1 MSAAVDILTTATDR
15 PPALDDRALF
25 GHPRGLGLLF
35 ITEMWERFSYYGMRA
50 LLILYL
56 TQALRWNTARAANL
70 YGTYTM
76 LVFLTPLIGGY
87 LADRFIGTRRSLVI
101 GGLFIATGHF
111 CLAVSSMTMFYTGL
125 VLIIIGTGFFKPN
138 VSTMVGQIYADG
150 DSRRDAGFTIFY
162 IGINTGAFLGGLVCG
177 YLGDQTRFGDRGWH
191 WGFGAAGVGML
202 LGLIVYVALRDK
214 YLPGIG
220 VKATKAIPAVG
231 APIVATDSKAL
242 LHGVIGAAAGIAVSV
257 LLGGFDA
264 LSAFVAGTIGASLAV
279 TILGSH
285 GEERKRVIA
294 IFIVAFFVV
303 VFWACYE
310 QAGSS
315 MNLFAANNTQ
325 LQVGSFHIPA
335 AWSQNVDPAVIVLF
349 APVFAWIW
357 VKLAKI
363 GREPSTALK
372 MVIGLALL
380 GFGFVFMVIGGQR
393 ADNGVLVSPL
403 WLVAAFTF
411 HTWGELCL
419 SPVGL
424 SYVTKVAPVRFA
436 SLLMGVWFLANGA
449 ANKIAGTIAELTPT
463 PGQPLSAPRGGFL
476 GMLQHIAATNHG
488 FYTIFLIAALSASV
502 LMMFFVP
509 LLKRLTATTSA

>member
-1 MSAAVDILTTATDR
+1 VSAAVDILSTAADR
-15 PPALDDRALF
+15 PPALDDTALF

-50 LLILYL
+50 ILILYL
-56 TQALRWNTARAANL
+56 TQALHWNTARAANL

-87 LADRFIGTRRSLVI
+87 LADRIIGTRRSLVI
-101 GGLFIATGHF
+101 GGLVIAAGHF
-111 CLAVSSMTMFYTGL
+111 CLAVPSMTMFYTGL
-125 VLIIIGTGFFKPN
+125 TLIIIGTGFFKPN

-162 IGINTGAFLGGLVCG
+162 VGINTGAFLGGLVCG
-177 YLGDQTRFGDRGWH
+177 YLADQTRFGDSGWH
-191 WGFGAAGVGML
+191 WGFGAAGVGMV

-220 VKATKAIPAVG
+220 VRAAKQIPGVA
-231 APIVATDSKAL
+231 APIIAKDSKVAMHAL
-242 LHGVIGAAAGIAVSV
+242 IGVVTGVAISV

-264 LSAFVAGTIGASLAV
+264 LNAFISATIGAALAV

-285 GEERKRVIA
+285 GEERKHVIA

-315 MNLFAANNTQ
+315 MNLFAANNTN
-325 LQVGSFHIPA
+325 LQVGSFHIPS
-335 AWSQNVDPAVIVLF
+335 AWSQNVNPAVIMLF

-357 VKLAKI
+357 MKLHKI
-363 GREPSTALK
+363 GREPSTAAK

-380 GFGFVFMVIGGQR
+380 GFGFVFMVVGGQR

-436 SLLMGVWFLANGA
+436 SLLMGVWFLAQA
-449 ANKIAGTIAELTPT
+449 AAEKIAGTIAELTPI
-463 PGQPLSAPRGGFL
+463 PGQAAAAPRGGFL
-476 GMLQHIAATNHG
+476 GMLQHTALTNHG
-488 FYTIFLIAALSASV
+488 FYAIFLVMALTASV
-502 LMMFFVP
+502 LMIFFVP
-509 LLKRLTATTSA
+509 LLKRLTSTASA

>member
-1 MSAAVDILTTATDR
+1 
-15 PPALDDRALF
+15 
-25 GHPRGLGLLF
+25 
-35 ITEMWERFSYYGMRA
+35 
-50 LLILYL
+50 
-56 TQALRWNTARAANL
+56 
-70 YGTYTM
+70 
-76 LVFLTPLIGGY
+76 
-87 LADRFIGTRRSLVI
+87 
-101 GGLFIATGHF
+101 
-111 CLAVSSMTMFYTGL
+111 
-125 VLIIIGTGFFKPN
+125 
-138 VSTMVGQIYADG
+138 
-150 DSRRDAGFTIFY
+150 
-162 IGINTGAFLGGLVCG
+162 
-177 YLGDQTRFGDRGWH
+177 
-191 WGFGAAGVGML
+191 ML
-202 LGLIVYVALRDK
+202 LGLSVYVALRDK

-220 VKATKAIPAVG
+220 VRAAKQIPDVLT
-231 APIVATDSKAL
+231 PVISTDRKVL
-242 LHGVIGAAAGIAVSV
+242 VHGIIGAVAGVVVSV
-257 LLGGFDA
+257 LLGGFD
-264 LSAFVAGTIGASLAV
+264 LLGAFVAATIGAALTV

-315 MNLFAANNTQ
+315 MNLFAANNTN

-335 AWSQNVDPAVIVLF
+335 AWSQNVNPAVIVLF

-380 GFGFVFMVIGGQR
+380 GLGFVFMVIGGGR
-393 ADNGVLVSPL
+393 ADKGVLVSPL

-424 SYVTKVAPVRFA
+424 SYVTKVAPMRFA

-463 PGQPLSAPRGGFL
+463 PGQAPSAPAGGFL
-476 GMLQHIAATNHG
+476 GMLQHVATTNHG
-488 FYTIFLIAALSASV
+488 FYTIFLVMALSASL
-502 LMMFFVP
+502 LMIFFVP
-509 LLKRLTATTSA
+509 LLKRLTQSVST

>member
-1 MSAAVDILTTATDR
+1 MAAAVDILSTAADR
-15 PPALDDRALF
+15 PPALDDTALF

-50 LLILYL
+50 ILILYL
-56 TQALRWNTARAANL
+56 TQALHWNTARAANL

-87 LADRFIGTRRSLVI
+87 LADRIIGTRRSLVI
-101 GGLFIATGHF
+101 GGLVIASGHF
-111 CLAVSSMTMFYTGL
+111 CLAVPSMTMFYIGL
-125 VLIIIGTGFFKPN
+125 TLIIIGTGFFKPN

-162 IGINTGAFLGGLVCG
+162 VGINTGAFLGGLVCG
-177 YLGDQTRFGDRGWH
+177 YLADQTRFGDRGWH
-191 WGFGAAGVGML
+191 WGFGAAGVGMV

-220 VKATKAIPAVG
+220 VRAAKQIPGVA
-231 APIVATDSKAL
+231 APIIAKDSKVAMHAL
-242 LHGVIGAAAGIAVSV
+242 IGVVAGAAISV

-264 LSAFVAGTIGASLAV
+264 LSAFISATIGASLSV

-294 IFIVAFFVV
+294 IFIVAIFVV
-303 VFWACYE
+303 VFWTCYE

-315 MNLFAANNTQ
+315 MNLFAANNTN
-325 LQVGSFHIPA
+325 LQVGSFHIPS
-335 AWSQNVDPAVIVLF
+335 AWSQNVSPAVIMLF

-357 VKLAKI
+357 MKLHKI
-363 GREPSTALK
+363 GREPSTAAK

-393 ADNGVLVSPL
+393 ADNGALVSPL

-424 SYVTKVAPVRFA
+424 SYVTKVAPMRFA
-436 SLLMGVWFLANGA
+436 SLLMGVWFLAQA
-449 ANKIAGTIAELTPT
+449 AAEKIAGTIAELTPI
-463 PGQPLSAPRGGFL
+463 PGQPAAAPRGGFL
-476 GMLQHIAATNHG
+476 GMLQHTALTNHG
-488 FYTIFLIAALSASV
+488 FYTIFLVMALTASV
-502 LMMFFVP
+502 LMIFFVP
-509 LLKRLTATTSA
+509 LLKRLTSTASA

>member
-1 MSAAVDILTTATDR
+1 VSAAVDILTTATDR
-15 PPALDDRALF
+15 PPALDDTALF

-35 ITEMWERFSYYGMRA
+35 LTEMWERFSYYGMRA
-50 LLILYL
+50 ILILYL
-56 TQALRWNTARAANL
+56 VQALHWSTARAANL

-101 GGLFIATGHF
+101 GGLVIASGHF
-111 CLAVSSMTMFYTGL
+111 CLAAPSMTMFYVGL
-125 VLIIIGTGFFKPN
+125 TLIIIGTGFFKPN
-138 VSTMVGQIYADG
+138 VSTMVGQIYREG

-177 YLGDQTRFGDRGWH
+177 YLADQTRFGDRGWH

-220 VKATKAIPAVG
+220 VRATKQLPDVAT
-231 APIVATDSKAL
+231 PIVSTDRKVLVHAI
-242 LHGVIGAAAGIAVSV
+242 IGAAAGLAVSF
-257 LLGGFDA
+257 LLGGFDLLA
-264 LSAFVAGTIGASLAV
+264 AFVSATIGASLAV
-279 TILGSH
+279 TIFGSH

-315 MNLFAANNTQ
+315 MNLFAANNTN

-335 AWSQNVDPAVIVLF
+335 AWSQNVNPAVIVIF

-380 GFGFVFMVIGGQR
+380 GMGFVFMVIGGAR

-463 PGQPLSAPRGGFL
+463 PGQAPPAPAGGVI
-476 GMLQHIAATNHG
+476 GMLQHVATTNHG
-488 FYTIFLIAALSASV
+488 FYTIFLIMALSASL
-502 LMMFFVP
+502 LMIFFVP
-509 LLKRLTATTSA
+509 LLKRLTHTVST

>member
-1 MSAAVDILTTATDR
+1 VSAPVVDILSTAADR
-15 PPALDDRALF
+15 PPALDDTALF

-35 ITEMWERFSYYGMRA
+35 MTEMWERFSYYGMRA

-56 TQALRWNTARAANL
+56 TQALRWDTARAAQL

-101 GGLFIATGHF
+101 GGLIIAAGHF
-111 CLAVSSMTMFYTGL
+111 CLAVNSMTMFYTGL
-125 VLIIIGTGFFKPN
+125 TLIIIGTGFFKPN

-220 VKATKAIPAVG
+220 VRATKSIPDGSASIVYADARVLVHGVVG
-231 APIVATDSKAL
+231 AVAA
-242 LHGVIGAAAGIAVSV
+242 IAISAV
-257 LLGGFDA
+257 LGGFDP
-264 LSAFVAGTIGASLAV
+264 LGAFVGATIGASLGI

-315 MNLFAANNTQ
+315 MNLFAANHTQ

-335 AWSQNVDPAVIVLF
+335 AWSQNVDPAIIVIF

-357 VKLAKI
+357 VKLNKI

-380 GFGFVFMVIGGQR
+380 AFGFVFMVIGGQR

-436 SLLMGVWFLANGA
+436 SLLMGVWFLANSA

-463 PGQPLSAPRGGFL
+463 AGQPLAPRGGVI
-476 GMLQHIAATNHG
+476 GMLQHVATTNQG
-488 FYTIFLIAALSASV
+488 FYTIFLVMALSASI
-502 LMMFFVP
+502 LMLFFVP